1 MKLVSKFMDSILR
14 EGKLLTSNNLNKKF
28 LTDSPKGQGS
38 KNRKL
43 CDSEESIKNREHFW
57 KHCDEADGVY
67 FRILEMDTPLK
78 TYTGDIILVFS
89 KDMLYKYSWILNT
102 TENFGFYISSPG
114 FEGESQFSGEIGTT
128 YTLDTLK
135 DMDVSS
141 FDPYSSEL
149 CVFNNVSLKF
159 LKEIYVREPAFED
172 LQRSVRALNKYSNA
186 PIIIF

>member
-1 MKLVSKFMDSILR
+1 MI
-14 EGKLLTSNNLNKKF
+14 
-28 LTDSPKGQGS
+28 
-38 KNRKL
+38 
-43 CDSEESIKNREHFW
+43 
-57 KHCDEADGVY
+57 EADGVY

-78 TYTGDIILVFS
+78 TYNRRYYFGIS

-102 TENFGFYISSPG
+102 LKFWFVYSSLVLKENHTLV
-114 FEGESQFSGEIGTT
+114 EEIGTT

-141 FDPYSSEL
+141 LIHILTEL

-159 LKEIYVREPAFED
+159 LKKFMLENPHLKIYNVC
-172 LQRSVRALNKYSNA
+172 VRALNKYSNA

>member
-1 MKLVSKFMDSILR
+1 MSAIFKIIHETSSKFMDSILR

-135 DMDVSS
+135 DRMLVLLIHIL
-141 FDPYSSEL
+141 PNYVCL
-149 CVFNNVSLKF
+149 TTF
-159 LKEIYVREPAFED
+159 L
-172 LQRSVRALNKYSNA
+172 LN
-186 PIIIF
+186 F